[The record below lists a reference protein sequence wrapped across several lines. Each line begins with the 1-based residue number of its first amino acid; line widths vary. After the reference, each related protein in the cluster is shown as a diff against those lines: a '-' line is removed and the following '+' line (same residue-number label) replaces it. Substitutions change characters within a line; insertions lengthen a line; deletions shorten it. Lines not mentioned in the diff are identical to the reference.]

1 MKLKTIS
8 TFMVIAL
15 LILATGVVTAAP
27 LGWMDIGPDDSAD
40 TTYTLMVGESFTAD
54 VFVSDLPEV
63 YTMGFKITFDPAQ
76 LALTSAQVYDDPQQ
90 GWPFKPTVSTGLG
103 SADLMGG
110 SPLGVAHSGEVK
122 LATLT
127 FECLGQGI
135 SLLDLGPTDILGA
148 GFYTGSGVKIDD
160 TIVWQDVEV
169 RQQVVPLPPA
179 LLLFGS
185 GLLGLMG
192 IGRKRLSF
200 K

>member
-27 LGWMDIGPDDSAD
+27 LGWMDIGPDGSSD

-54 VFVSDLPEV
+54 VFVSNLQPPV

-90 GWPFKPTVSTGLG
+90 GWPYEPTVSTGFG

-110 SPLGVAHSGEVK
+110 SALGVAHSGKVK

-127 FECLGQGI
+127 FECLGEGI

-148 GFYTGSGVKIDD
+148 GFYTGSGKIN
-160 TIVWQDVEV
+160 VNWQDDVEV